1 MSSVFTHVNSFRFC
15 NIQSARI
22 SRWLMRSLLTAVC
35 KHSAHVGVNRLIL
48 QDIVRFGEISRL
60 TCQHEPGKLFL
71 RRGFPMSSL
80 VNGTPTT
87 SSAPESAQEKPGFR
101 TKTIATRI
109 TPEELR
115 EVEAAAEKSGK
126 TLAVWLRELALK
138 AARERPADPTELL
151 LAEIMA
157 LRYTLLNL
165 FHGSATAQAEGKY
178 LLPESVVKIR
188 DKAETR
194 KLADA
199 RKLLTDFLT
208 GEDRTG
214 GQR

>member
-1 MSSVFTHVNSFRFC
+1 MST
-15 NIQSARI
+15 
-22 SRWLMRSLLTAVC
+22 L
-35 KHSAHVGVNRLIL
+35 
-48 QDIVRFGEISRL
+48 VRG
-60 TCQHEPGKLFL
+60 
-71 RRGFPMSSL
+71 
-80 VNGTPTT
+80 NTT
-87 SSAPESAQEKPGFR
+87 VSSAPESAEEKTGFR

-138 AARERPADPTELL
+138 AAREHPADPTELL
-151 LAEIMA
+151 LAEVMS
-157 LRYTLLNL
+157 LRYVLLNL

-188 DKAETR
+188 DKAEAR

-199 RKLLTDFLT
+199 RKLLTEFLAGEDTT
-208 GEDRTG
+208 GERK
-214 GQR
+214 